1 VSRGTRPDF
10 RSCGDE
16 AIKIINVAEHRRAGG
31 DIDVAGDHA
40 LAGFHMSAVQKKA
53 RGENCLPP
61 KGTGNRDLSRVPP
74 PNRLDPRRA
83 PSFVTGYLDY
93 KLNKRLKLE
102 AYYLKGLTVQS
113 PDRGAGISLALD
125 F

>member
-1 VSRGTRPDF
+1 L
-10 RSCGDE
+10 RSHQVLG
-16 AIKIINVAEHRRAGG
+16 VARQDPAERR
-31 DIDVAGDHA
+31 
-40 LAGFHMSAVQKKA
+40 L
-53 RGENCLPP
+53 
-61 KGTGNRDLSRVPP
+61 NRDLSRVPP

-83 PSFVTGYLDY
+83 PSFVTGYFDY

>member
-1 VSRGTRPDF
+1 MPF
-10 RSCGDE
+10 R
-16 AIKIINVAEHRRAGG
+16 
-31 DIDVAGDHA
+31 
-40 LAGFHMSAVQKKA
+40 KK
-53 RGENCLPP
+53 RGEKIASRP
-61 KGTGNRDLSRVPP
+61 KGPETAISPEFLPQ
-74 PNRLDPRRA
+74 NRLDPRRA